1 MTILIDR
8 GRRLASMS
16 EGVAPSHPAEAR
28 GTTDAEG
35 RLLRS
40 GRLWLWVLLVG
51 ALVWILTAFVAG
63 LTDVEHLVANVVLL
77 GSFLVPVAL
86 VLFAL
91 SRTSDGHLTAESVIL
106 GFLAGG
112 TLGTV
117 FAALTEVYFLPT
129 AAGTFIG
136 VGLFEE
142 SAKALAVI
150 AAGSMVRE
158 RRGRDGMILGATVGA
173 GFAAF
178 ETAGYALQT
187 FIKHLDDHAV
197 LDIVSTEAQRG
208 ALAPFG
214 HITWTALVGGAI
226 FAAWRGGKFGPIAPV
241 AWTFAGV
248 VALHAAWDATY
259 GWAILVAKGVA
270 GDGWQA
276 EWPKTERW
284 IGSPT
289 GGELTTFNIAYDVF
303 IGLNALIGTVW
314 LIRRWRAYR
323 AEASAGRDAQPARLS
338 AAIDK

>member
-1 MTILIDR
+1 
-8 GRRLASMS
+8 MS
-16 EGVAPSHPAEAR
+16 QGVAPAELAEAR
-28 GTTDAEG
+28 GPADAQG

-51 ALVWILTAFVAG
+51 GLVWILTAFVAG
-63 LTDVEHLVANVVLL
+63 LTDVEHLIANVVLL

-91 SRTSDGHLTAESVIL
+91 SRTGEGHLTAESVIL

-112 TLGTV
+112 MLGTV
-117 FAALTEVYFLPT
+117 FAALTEVYFVPT
-129 AAGTFIG
+129 AAGTYIG
-136 VGLFEE
+136 VGFFEE
-142 SAKALAVI
+142 TAKALVVV
-150 AAGSMVRE
+150 AAGTMVTE

-187 FIKHLDDHAV
+187 FVKHLDDHAV

-208 ALAPFG
+208 VLAPFG
-214 HITWTALVGGAI
+214 HLTWTALVGGAI
-226 FAAWRGGKFGPIAPV
+226 FAAWRGAKFGPVAPV

-259 GWAILVAKGVA
+259 GWAILIAKGVA

-276 EWPKTERW
+276 EWPDTESW

-289 GGELTTFNIAYDVF
+289 GGELTTYNLAYAVF

-314 LIRRWRAYR
+314 LIRRWRAYG
-323 AEASAGRDAQPARLS
+323 AAASEGAS
-338 AAIDK
+338 E

>member
-1 MTILIDR
+1 MP
-8 GRRLASMS
+8 SMS
-16 EGVAPSHPAEAR
+16 EGVAPAELAEAR
-28 GTTDAEG
+28 RPTDTQ

-40 GRLWLWVLLVG
+40 GRLWLWVLVVG
-51 ALVWILTAFVAG
+51 GLVWILTAVVAG

-91 SRTSDGHLTAESVIL
+91 SRTSEGHLTAEAVIL
-106 GFLAGG
+106 AFLAGG

-129 AAGTFIG
+129 AAGTFVG
-136 VGLFEE
+136 VAVFEE
-142 SAKALAVI
+142 TAKALVVV
-150 AAGSMVRE
+150 AAGTMVKE

-187 FIKHLDDHAV
+187 FVEHLDDHAV

-208 ALAPFG
+208 VLAPFG

-226 FAAWRGGKFGPIAPV
+226 FAAWRGARFGPIAPV

-259 GWAILVAKGVA
+259 GWAILIAKGLA
-270 GDGWQA
+270 GDGWHA
-276 EWPKTERW
+276 EWPATESW

-289 GGELTTFNIAYDVF
+289 GSELTTFNLAYDVL
-303 IGLNALIGTVW
+303 IGLNALIGAVW
-314 LIRRWRAYR
+314 LIRRWRRYR
-323 AEASAGRDAQPARLS
+323 EAAQPQAAEPTAVPRS
-338 AAIDK
+338 AHG

>member
-1 MTILIDR
+1 
-8 GRRLASMS
+8 MS
-16 EGVAPSHPAEAR
+16 EGVAPAQVAEAR
-28 GTTDAEG
+28 GGAEG

-40 GRLWLWVLLVG
+40 GRLWLWVLVVG
-51 ALVWILTAFVAG
+51 GLVWLLTAFVAG

-77 GSFLVPVAL
+77 GSFLVPVTL

-91 SRTSDGHLTAESVIL
+91 SRTGEGHLTAEAVIL

-117 FAALTEVYFLPT
+117 FAAVTEVYFLPT
-129 AAGTFIG
+129 AAGTFVG

-142 SAKALAVI
+142 AAKTLVVV
-150 AAGSMVRE
+150 AAGTMVRE

-214 HITWTALVGGAI
+214 HITWTALVGGAV
-226 FAAWRGGKFGPIAPV
+226 FAAWRDDGFGPIAPV

-270 GDGWQA
+270 GDGWHA
-276 EWPKTERW
+276 EWPNTESW
-284 IGSPT
+284 IGSPS
-289 GGELTTFNIAYDVF
+289 GGELTTFNVAYDVLV
-303 IGLNALIGTVW
+303 GLNALIGTVW
-314 LIRRWRAYR
+314 LVRRWRAYR
-323 AEASAGRDAQPARLS
+323 AQTLTTRAPRTAAGRR
-338 AAIDK
+338 

>member
-1 MTILIDR
+1 
-8 GRRLASMS
+8 MS
-16 EGVAPSHPAEAR
+16 QGVAPAPLAEAR
-28 GTTDAEG
+28 DPADAQG
-35 RLLRS
+35 RMLRS
-40 GRLWLWVLLVG
+40 GRLWLWVLLG
-51 ALVWILTAFVAG
+51 GSLVWILTAFVAA
-63 LTDVEHLVANVVLL
+63 LTDVEHLIANVVLL

-91 SRTSDGHLTAESVIL
+91 SRTGEGHLTAESVIL

-112 TLGTV
+112 MLGTV

-129 AAGTFIG
+129 AAGTYIG
-136 VGLFEE
+136 VGFFEE
-142 SAKALAVI
+142 AAKALVVV
-150 AAGSMVRE
+150 AAGTMVTE

-187 FIKHLDDHAV
+187 FVEHLDDHAV

-208 ALAPFG
+208 VLAPFG
-214 HITWTALVGGAI
+214 HLTWTALVGGAI
-226 FAAWRGGKFGPIAPV
+226 FAAWRGAKFGPVAPV

-259 GWAILVAKGVA
+259 GWAILIAKGVA

-276 EWPKTERW
+276 EWPDTESW

-289 GGELTTFNIAYDVF
+289 GG
-303 IGLNALIGTVW
+303 
-314 LIRRWRAYR
+314 
-323 AEASAGRDAQPARLS
+323 S
-338 AAIDK
+338 